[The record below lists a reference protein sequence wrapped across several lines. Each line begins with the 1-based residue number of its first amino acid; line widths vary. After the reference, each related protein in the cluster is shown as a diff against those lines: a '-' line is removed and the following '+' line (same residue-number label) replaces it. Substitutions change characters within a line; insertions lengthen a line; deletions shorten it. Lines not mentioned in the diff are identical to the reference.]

1 MISPSSI
8 SLILPRSLFLADI
21 GMPSLMRGDSA

>member
-8 SLILPRSLFLADI
+8 
-21 GMPSLMRGDSA
+21 